1 MVVHR
6 TQLEHILCNTFFV
19 TSLVALQAVS
29 MHYEDV
35 QAVHSVFGSACY
47 IDDSFPVVL
56 YLAAKYPG
64 ALCGCGVI
72 WFISYQ

>member
-1 MVVHR
+1 
-6 TQLEHILCNTFFV
+6 
-19 TSLVALQAVS
+19 